1 MKRYPVALVM
11 FLLSLSGLLYL
22 FAAEPVQVDMIDAE
36 KDEKLSG
43 VDIVVSGS
51 LVENKRLTP
60 LNAAAD
66 LHKGDNFSIDLESP
80 LGDRSVN
87 FKISDLKKKANFT
100 HYRGIDAEGGVLLI
114 TASRDLVSASYA
126 SDDGVFEYVGDS
138 FLGVLRPASLQNLAS
153 DIHGKKSPVAVEKLE
168 PLSRQTGRLNVD

>member
-1 MKRYPVALVM
+1 MKRYPIAMVM
-11 FLLSLSGLLYL
+11 LLLLLSGLLYL
-22 FAAEPVQVDMIDAE
+22 FKAEPVQVDLIEAE

-43 VDIVVSGS
+43 VDVVLSEPM
-51 LVENKRLTP
+51 VENKPLTL

-100 HYRGIDAEGGVLLI
+100 HYRGIDAEGGVILI

-126 SDDGVFEYVGDS
+126 SDAGVFEYVGDS
-138 FLGVLRPASLQNLAS
+138 FLGVLRPASLQNLTS
-153 DIHGKKSPVAVEKLE
+153 DIRVKKSPEAVEKLE
-168 PLSRQTGRLNVD
+168 PFSWQRGILDVD

>member
-1 MKRYPVALVM
+1 MKKYPIALVI
-11 FLLSLSGLLYL
+11 LLLLLSGLLYL
-22 FAAEPVQVDMIDAE
+22 FKAEPVQVDMIDAE

-43 VDIVVSGS
+43 VDVVVSGS
-51 LVENKRLTP
+51 LIENKQLTP
-60 LNAAAD
+60 LDAAAD
-66 LHKGDNFSIDLESP
+66 LQKGDNFLIDVESP

-153 DIHGKKSPVAVEKLE
+153 DIRGKKSPVAVEKLE